1 MASIHMPYMRR
12 IVRKKGDMAKE
23 VVTKERHNMEMIT
36 KGKVLMGEIE
46 PKLEIKVTGNHTQKE
61 ITTNHGIRLE
71 TDFLHGETD

>member
-23 VVTKERHNMEMIT
+23 VVTKERINMEMIT
-36 KGKVLMGEIE
+36 KGKVLMGETE
-46 PKLEIKVTGNHTQKE
+46 PKLEVKVTRNHTQKE
-61 ITTNHGIRLE
+61 KTTNHGISSK